1 MSADFL
7 VEIGTEELPPKA
19 LQQLSQEFANGVT
32 AGLRAAGLTFGA
44 ATTYGAPRRLAI
56 MIKDLQTR
64 TPDQQIINWGPPAKV
79 AFDADGT
86 PTRAAMAFAEKNGL
100 DSTALAGLVEHDG
113 QQDKLCA
120 RLTQPGRA
128 TADMLG
134 DIINQS
140 LAALPIAKP
149 MRWGKSRQEFVRPV
163 QWAVVLFDNTT
174 VTTNILGVTSGNT
187 TRGHRFHSQGDIVV
201 TSPAAYQETLYNAFV
216 IADFAQRRDI
226 IRQGVIA
233 AAASAHGTAVIDDGL
248 LDEVTALN
256 EWPVPLMGKFETHF
270 LDVPAE
276 ALISSMAQHQKYFH
290 VVDSEQRL
298 MPLFITVA
306 NIASSDPQQVI
317 SGNERVI
324 RPRLADAAFF
334 YTTDLKTSLQA
345 HRESLKHI
353 VFQAQLGTIY
363 DKTARVS
370 ELAAHLAPATG
381 AAPAY
386 ARRAGEL
393 SKSDL
398 VSNMVNEF
406 DDLQGVMGRY
416 YALNDGEPHE
426 VADAL
431 LEQYLPRFAGDA
443 VPSSATGATLAL
455 ADRLD
460 TIVGIFGIGQQPS
473 GSRDPFA
480 LRRASLGVL
489 RILVERKIELDLKS
503 AIAAAAAQLTLDLDK
518 EALCLQVLTYIIER
532 FKSQYRDENI
542 ATEVFVS
549 VAALGLS
556 TPLDIDARVRAVDHF
571 SRLPEA
577 IALAAA
583 NKRVFNILAKQ
594 SADSIPNVIDPA
606 LLIEAAEQHLAA
618 ELARLE
624 QLTAPLL
631 AQRDYTSVLQT
642 LALLREPV
650 DVFFDQVMVM
660 ADDPALQ
667 ANRLALLHRLRSL
680 FLNVADISQLVVN
693 Q

>member
-1 MSADFL
+1 M
-7 VEIGTEELPPKA
+7 
-19 LQQLSQEFANGVT
+19 
-32 AGLRAAGLTFGA
+32 
-44 ATTYGAPRRLAI
+44 
-56 MIKDLQTR
+56 
-64 TPDQQIINWGPPAKV
+64 
-79 AFDADGT
+79 
-86 PTRAAMAFAEKNGL
+86 
-100 DSTALAGLVEHDG
+100 
-113 QQDKLCA
+113 
-120 RLTQPGRA
+120 
-128 TADMLG
+128 
-134 DIINQS
+134 
-140 LAALPIAKP
+140 
-149 MRWGKSRQEFVRPV
+149 
-163 QWAVVLFDNTT
+163 
-174 VTTNILGVTSGNT
+174 
-187 TRGHRFHSQGDIVV
+187 
-201 TSPAAYQETLYNAFV
+201 
-216 IADFAQRRDI
+216 
-226 IRQGVIA
+226 
-233 AAASAHGTAVIDDGL
+233 
-248 LDEVTALN
+248 
-256 EWPVPLMGKFETHF
+256 
-270 LDVPAE
+270 
-276 ALISSMAQHQKYFH
+276 
-290 VVDSEQRL
+290 
-298 MPLFITVA
+298 
-306 NIASSDPQQVI
+306 
-317 SGNERVI
+317 I

-381 AAPAY
+381 ADPAY

-532 FKSQYRDENI
+532 FKAQYRDEDI
-542 ATEVFVS
+542 APEVFVS

-594 SADSIPNVIDPA
+594 SANSIPNVIDPA
-606 LLIEAAEQHLAA
+606 LLMEAAEQHLAA

-631 AQRDYTSVLQT
+631 AQRDYTNVLRT
-642 LALLREPV
+642 FALLREPV
-650 DVFFDQVMVM
+650 DVFFDQVIVM

-667 ANRLALLHRLRSL
+667 ANRLALLQRLRSL
-680 FLNVADISQLVVN
+680 FLNVADISQLVVS

>member
-1 MSADFL
+1 
-7 VEIGTEELPPKA
+7 
-19 LQQLSQEFANGVT
+19 
-32 AGLRAAGLTFGA
+32 
-44 ATTYGAPRRLAI
+44 
-56 MIKDLQTR
+56 
-64 TPDQQIINWGPPAKV
+64 
-79 AFDADGT
+79 
-86 PTRAAMAFAEKNGL
+86 
-100 DSTALAGLVEHDG
+100 
-113 QQDKLCA
+113 A

-134 DIINQS
+134 DVINQS

-174 VTTNILGVTSGNT
+174 VITNILGVTSGNT

-216 IADFAQRRDI
+216 IVDFAQRRDI

-290 VVDSEQRL
+290 VVDSKQRL

-381 AAPAY
+381 ADPAY

-416 YALNDGEPHE
+416 YALNDGESHE

-532 FKSQYRDENI
+532 FKAQYRDENI
-542 ATEVFVS
+542 APEVFVS

-594 SADSIPNVIDPA
+594 SANSIPNVIDPA
-606 LLIEAAEQHLAA
+606 LLMEAAEQHLAA

-631 AQRDYTSVLQT
+631 AQRDYTNVLQT

-650 DVFFDQVMVM
+650 DLFFDQVMVM

-667 ANRLALLHRLRSL
+667 ANRLALLQRLRSL
-680 FLNVADISQLVVN
+680 FLNVADISQLVVS

>member
-1 MSADFL
+1 
-7 VEIGTEELPPKA
+7 
-19 LQQLSQEFANGVT
+19 
-32 AGLRAAGLTFGA
+32 
-44 ATTYGAPRRLAI
+44 
-56 MIKDLQTR
+56 
-64 TPDQQIINWGPPAKV
+64 
-79 AFDADGT
+79 
-86 PTRAAMAFAEKNGL
+86 
-100 DSTALAGLVEHDG
+100 
-113 QQDKLCA
+113 
-120 RLTQPGRA
+120 
-128 TADMLG
+128 
-134 DIINQS
+134 
-140 LAALPIAKP
+140 
-149 MRWGKSRQEFVRPV
+149 
-163 QWAVVLFDNTT
+163 
-174 VTTNILGVTSGNT
+174 
-187 TRGHRFHSQGDIVV
+187 
-201 TSPAAYQETLYNAFV
+201 
-216 IADFAQRRDI
+216 
-226 IRQGVIA
+226 
-233 AAASAHGTAVIDDGL
+233 
-248 LDEVTALN
+248 
-256 EWPVPLMGKFETHF
+256 MGKFETHF

-381 AAPAY
+381 AGPAY

-532 FKSQYRDENI
+532 FKAQYRDENI
-542 ATEVFVS
+542 APEVFVS

-594 SADSIPNVIDPA
+594 SANSIPNVIDPA
-606 LLIEAAEQHLAA
+606 LLMEAAEQHLAA

-631 AQRDYTSVLQT
+631 AQRDYTNVLQT

-650 DVFFDQVMVM
+650 DLFFDQVMVM

-667 ANRLALLHRLRSL
+667 ANRLALLQRLRSL
-680 FLNVADISQLVVN
+680 FLNVADISQLVVS